1 MTGAQK
7 KKIRRIMIAAPKSG
21 SGKTTITCGL
31 LQIFKEDGED
41 ISSCKCG
48 PDYIDPMFHRQVLG
62 IPARNL
68 DTFFT
73 GEEGTRKLFLKDRRE
88 GELVVM
94 EGVMGL
100 YDGLGGIREEGS
112 SYHLAKVTQ
121 TPIILVVDGISGFK
135 PFIWQP
141 DLVLVKDVYEGAWLP
156 DFTVWE
162 GNGWDF
168 PAFQRKSYG
177 FGYEDVTGTFGVS
190 GDSFLLEL
198 APQGEPSLYLRTMGE
213 TGKGICLYGHY
224 SPRLLRFALWMG
236 YGLMTVRKDTVALH
250 GSCIV
255 YKGKAVLFLGESGTG
270 KSTHTRLWRENI
282 AGSKLLNDDSP
293 IVRYEEGGV
302 WVYGSPW
309 SGKTPCY
316 KAECYPLA
324 GCVRLSQAPY
334 NKIRRLNTLQ
344 AYAALHPSAPPA
356 FAYEEELYSGV
367 CSLLEKMVS
376 SIPVYH
382 LECLP
387 DAEAVKLV
395 CRTLYGDGYE
405 ADSE

>member
-1 MTGAQK
+1 
-7 KKIRRIMIAAPKSG
+7 
-21 SGKTTITCGL
+21 
-31 LQIFKEDGED
+31 
-41 ISSCKCG
+41 
-48 PDYIDPMFHRQVLG
+48 
-62 IPARNL
+62 
-68 DTFFT
+68 
-73 GEEGTRKLFLKDRRE
+73 
-88 GELVVM
+88 
-94 EGVMGL
+94 
-100 YDGLGGIREEGS
+100 
-112 SYHLAKVTQ
+112 
-121 TPIILVVDGISGFK
+121 
-135 PFIWQP
+135 
-141 DLVLVKDVYEGAWLP
+141 
-156 DFTVWE
+156 
-162 GNGWDF
+162 
-168 PAFQRKSYG
+168 
-177 FGYEDVTGTFGVS
+177 
-190 GDSFLLEL
+190 
-198 APQGEPSLYLRTMGE
+198 
-213 TGKGICLYGHY
+213 
-224 SPRLLRFALWMG
+224 MG

-367 CSLLEKMVS
+367 CSLLERWFHPFLFIIWS
-376 SIPVYH
+376 
-382 LECLP
+382 
-387 DAEAVKLV
+387 V
-395 CRTLYGDGYE
+395 CPMRRR
-405 ADSE
+405 

>member
-1 MTGAQK
+1 
-7 KKIRRIMIAAPKSG
+7 
-21 SGKTTITCGL
+21 
-31 LQIFKEDGED
+31 
-41 ISSCKCG
+41 
-48 PDYIDPMFHRQVLG
+48 
-62 IPARNL
+62 
-68 DTFFT
+68 
-73 GEEGTRKLFLKDRRE
+73 
-88 GELVVM
+88 
-94 EGVMGL
+94 
-100 YDGLGGIREEGS
+100 
-112 SYHLAKVTQ
+112 
-121 TPIILVVDGISGFK
+121 
-135 PFIWQP
+135 
-141 DLVLVKDVYEGAWLP
+141 
-156 DFTVWE
+156 
-162 GNGWDF
+162 
-168 PAFQRKSYG
+168 
-177 FGYEDVTGTFGVS
+177 
-190 GDSFLLEL
+190 
-198 APQGEPSLYLRTMGE
+198 
-213 TGKGICLYGHY
+213 
-224 SPRLLRFALWMG
+224 MG
-236 YGLMTVRKDTVALH
+236 YGLMTVRKNTVALH

-405 ADSE
+405 ANSE

>member
-1 MTGAQK
+1 
-7 KKIRRIMIAAPKSG
+7 
-21 SGKTTITCGL
+21 
-31 LQIFKEDGED
+31 
-41 ISSCKCG
+41 
-48 PDYIDPMFHRQVLG
+48 
-62 IPARNL
+62 
-68 DTFFT
+68 
-73 GEEGTRKLFLKDRRE
+73 
-88 GELVVM
+88 
-94 EGVMGL
+94 MGF
-100 YDGLGGIREEGS
+100 
-112 SYHLAKVTQ
+112 
-121 TPIILVVDGISGFK
+121 SGFS
-135 PFIWQP
+135 
-141 DLVLVKDVYEGAWLP
+141 
-156 DFTVWE
+156 
-162 GNGWDF
+162 
-168 PAFQRKSYG
+168 RKSYG
-177 FGYEDVTGTFGVS
+177 FGYEDVTGTFGVG

-198 APQGEPSLYLRTMGE
+198 APQGEPSLYLRTMGG
-213 TGKGICLYGHY
+213 TGRGICLYGHY

-236 YGLMTVRKDTVALH
+236 YGLMTVRKETVALH

-293 IVRYEEGGV
+293 IVRYEERGV

-316 KAECYPLA
+316 KAERYPLA

>member
-1 MTGAQK
+1 MDRIY
-7 KKIRRIMIAAPKSG
+7 KIGGHCFA
-21 SGKTTITCGL
+21 L
-31 LQIFKEDGED
+31 
-41 ISSCKCG
+41 
-48 PDYIDPMFHRQVLG
+48 PDERL
-62 IPARNL
+62 
-68 DTFFT
+68 
-73 GEEGTRKLFLKDRRE
+73 
-88 GELVVM
+88 M
-94 EGVMGL
+94 E
-100 YDGLGGIREEGS
+100 
-112 SYHLAKVTQ
+112 A
-121 TPIILVVDGISGFK
+121 VDGISGFK
-135 PFIWQP
+135 PFSWQP
-141 DLVLVKDVYEGAWLP
+141 DLVSAKDVYGGAWLP

-168 PAFQRKSYG
+168 PAFTRKSYG

-198 APQGEPSLYLRTMGE
+198 APQGEPSLYLRTMGG
-213 TGKGICLYGHY
+213 TGRGICLYGNY

-236 YGLMTVRKDTVALH
+236 YGLMTVRKETVALH

-255 YKGKAVLFLGESGTG
+255 YKVKAVLFLGESGTG

-316 KAECYPLA
+316 KVERYPLA

-356 FAYEEELYSGV
+356 FAYEEELYCGV

>member
-1 MTGAQK
+1 M
-7 KKIRRIMIAAPKSG
+7 
-21 SGKTTITCGL
+21 
-31 LQIFKEDGED
+31 FKV
-41 ISSCKCG
+41 
-48 PDYIDPMFHRQVLG
+48 R
-62 IPARNL
+62 AR
-68 DTFFT
+68 
-73 GEEGTRKLFLKDRRE
+73 
-88 GELVVM
+88 M
-94 EGVMGL
+94 
-100 YDGLGGIREEGS
+100 
-112 SYHLAKVTQ
+112 A
-121 TPIILVVDGISGFK
+121 
-135 PFIWQP
+135 
-141 DLVLVKDVYEGAWLP
+141 
-156 DFTVWE
+156 
-162 GNGWDF
+162 
-168 PAFQRKSYG
+168 
-177 FGYEDVTGTFGVS
+177 
-190 GDSFLLEL
+190 
-198 APQGEPSLYLRTMGE
+198 
-213 TGKGICLYGHY
+213 
-224 SPRLLRFALWMG
+224 
-236 YGLMTVRKDTVALH
+236 VRKDTVALH

-316 KAECYPLA
+316 KAERYPLA

-356 FAYEEELYSGV
+356 FAYEEELYCGV